1 MKLFEDTKEECHIR
15 FNNGVVSITKDEIK
29 FVPYSQVKLEGA
41 VWESSIINHTIEVN
55 NQSGL
60 FEKFCDLSMQRR
72 INESENDWIEE
83 FGHNEE
89 SLSQLEAFKCSY
101 GYLVHTFNRADLSKA
116 ILFIDAESDLGRKE
130 GRNGKSL
137 VMKMSRDT
145 KTLVFKMV
153 KDFNILTRMV
163 VFSLQM

>member
-1 MKLFEDTKEECHIR
+1 MSPTNLNNLVLKDLPTYSTEGFNDTTKLKLFEYTKEECHIR

-55 NQSGL
+55 NHSGL

-101 GYLVHTFNRADLSKA
+101 GYLVHTFNTDLSKA
-116 ILFIDAESDLGRKE
+116 ILFIDAESDLKKE
-130 GRNGKSL
+130 VEMESL
-137 VMKMSRDT
+137 
-145 KTLVFKMV
+145 
-153 KDFNILTRMV
+153 
-163 VFSLQM
+163 